1 MSKNLSKI
9 LSNENISVVF
19 KTKLELKCQSNYIS
33 GNTNFYVFITE
44 KFWQDFWCNNWW
56 SIFDVVERLCL
67 YPLIN
72 YPNIY
77 QTVDT
82 KIVKQIPLMTSNDL
96 IGIIGGTLGLF
107 LGFSFF
113 GCISVM
119 LDYLGLLVTRVTK
132 SQVPDSASGGKENV
146 RNPDFEMYRT
156 SGFGRDVRTSP
167 I

>member
-1 MSKNLSKI
+1 METIYGQNCLQK
-9 LSNENISVVF
+9 VVSQLHP
-19 KTKLELKCQSNYIS
+19 TR
-33 GNTNFYVFITE
+33 
-44 KFWQDFWCNNWW
+44 WQ
-56 SIFDVVERLCL
+56 

-72 YPNIY
+72 YPDFY

-119 LDYLGLLVTRVTK
+119 LDYVGLLATKVTK
-132 SQVPDSASGGKENV
+132 SQAQDLVSGGKGNV
-146 RNPDFEMYRT
+146 RNLDSPDFETHRT
-156 SGFGRDVRTSP
+156 SGPGRDIRTSP
-167 I
+167 IQESMMTWIMHFILHFYCHFFHCLSKSKK

>member
-1 MSKNLSKI
+1 MVS
-9 LSNENISVVF
+9 
-19 KTKLELKCQSNYIS
+19 ELHPTRCQ
-33 GNTNFYVFITE
+33 
-44 KFWQDFWCNNWW
+44 Q
-56 SIFDVVERLCL
+56 

-72 YPNIY
+72 YPDLY

-119 LDYLGLLVTRVTK
+119 LDYVGLLVTKVTK

-146 RNPDFEMYRT
+146 RSPDFEMYRT
-156 SGFGRDVRTSP
+156 SGYGRDVRTSP